1 MDTIQTIRANFEYFK
16 TKNGLTVHGIAK
28 EKGVT
33 RQTIYS
39 YFRDGITLNTLEKIA
54 ALVKCE
60 PFELLQPRTDGQP
73 QGAGPEG
80 LQILCPHCRQI
91 IRLSIQADDDSQG
104 ETDRRKDTLF

>member
-16 TKNGLTVHGIAK
+16 NKNGLTIHGIAK

-54 ALVKCE
+54 ALVHCQ
-60 PFELLQPRTDGQP
+60 PFELLQPRTDTGAQDSQP
-73 QGAGPEG
+73 KTAA
-80 LQILCPHCRQI
+80 IICPHCSQI
-91 IRLSIQADDDSQG
+91 IRLSVLKENDSQG
-104 ETDRRKDTLF
+104 ETDSQKQTLF